1 MRTWYTFLELQRPP
15 KGHSSLFLQLQDP
28 ISGFLSLVISSLSC
42 LRLWLLKML
51 YTFLVQQQL
60 IFSVFLL
67 KILLNE
73 LSPLKCLSR
82 SCRKYLRILMLASL
96 QNEGL
101 NETTFLFL
109 FFPRL
114 FAWLLLLII
123 SPTLMC
129 VRVPPL
135 LLLTLEVRSTGVKY
149 SSLRWNP
156 LSFRAS
162 SYLPLL
168 SSKIF
173 LHEDS
178 LLILWFTALGICLS
192 TDLGGFKEIFTYLGA
207 ESFLL
212 KGLKVPLF

>member
-1 MRTWYTFLELQRPP
+1 
-15 KGHSSLFLQLQDP
+15 
-28 ISGFLSLVISSLSC
+28 
-42 LRLWLLKML
+42 
-51 YTFLVQQQL
+51 
-60 IFSVFLL
+60 
-67 KILLNE
+67 
-73 LSPLKCLSR
+73 
-82 SCRKYLRILMLASL
+82 MLASL
-96 QNEGL
+96 QNGGL
-101 NETTFLFL
+101 NQTTFLFL
-109 FFPRL
+109 LFPCL

-123 SPTLMC
+123 SPTLMS

-149 SSLRWNP
+149 SSLLRSP
-156 LSFRAS
+156 LYFRAS

-192 TDLGGFKEIFTYLGA
+192 TDLGWFEEIFMYLGA

-212 KGLKVPLF
+212 KGLKVQLFKFSVTSRKSTVFKFEASWIFKPSNLKALIIFFCILEVFGPLLSGM